1 MNSSINEDLM
11 WYNLIYVELKFK
23 IEGKKTYI
31 YNFFSIFLEFMFK
44 EELLWDKRNKEPI
57 EIKKFMLEFIR
68 EKLLDEENDI
78 EYQKGI
84 SCVTLDVLDLYAEF
98 ATKIMLDKIYFYDQF
113 HPELL
118 IRKGIFSE
126 EKGKTINEFYIPIDI
141 NINIDG
147 IHYMDNLEW
156 DILNQ
161 DMIPEKF
168 AENLVK
174 DEKLKHSF
182 IIPISYQIRRAI
194 HYYVYDLFK
203 NLAYNFEKYV
213 GDEKIMANEKQIKI
227 TRHKDNTKSN
237 IPTFLFDTKLSKLL
251 GKKREIKSDRK
262 DEDSFLPNFLKNKK
276 EESNIIIDC
285 KGIKNTS
292 KSNKKSDKK
301 KIKNIN
307 IIEHDKQSTTVEE
320 NEEKEAI

>member
-126 EKGKTINEFYIPIDI
+126 EKAKTINEFYIPIDI

-147 IHYMDNLEW
+147 IHYIDNLEW
-156 DILNQ
+156 DILNE

-182 IIPISYQIRRAI
+182 IIPISYQIRRGI

-213 GDEKIMANEKQIKI
+213 GDEKII
-227 TRHKDNTKSN
+227 
-237 IPTFLFDTKLSKLL
+237 
-251 GKKREIKSDRK
+251 DRK

-276 EESNIIIDC
+276 EEKNIIIDC